1 MVTPGD
7 MSSFQLQ
14 QRIRELGLMVKS
26 LPVSSSGP
34 LVSELHDLCFEY
46 ALRLQRIGKE
56 VELPS

>member
-1 MVTPGD
+1 MKPKD

-14 QRIRELGLMVKS
+14 QRIREIGPMVKS
-26 LPVSSSGP
+26 SSSGP

-56 VELPS
+56 VEPS